1 MGDSQTT
8 KHLATGD
15 VVPWLMCGLASRSV
29 ALVRHEA
36 NDRSLSLAIVQEDK
50 GMVKWTSNAT
60 IISIRIDNGLLIV
73 EGPSGH
79 ETANNLQQALAR
91 VRAALNG
98 VLAGATGVTG
108 WSLTLEFP
116 GIRAPYGDAPRNFG
130 NGKGRP
136 TEVGAC
142 TNAIYD
148 PKLQAHP
155 AIANSIEIVKH
166 CWSISEA
173 VA

>member
-1 MGDSQTT
+1 MVTWT
-8 KHLATGD
+8 
-15 VVPWLMCGLASRSV
+15 
-29 ALVRHEA
+29 A
-36 NDRSLSLAIVQEDK
+36 NSTIV
-50 GMVKWTSNAT
+50 
-60 IISIRIDNGLLIV
+60 SIRIDSGILIV

-98 VLAGATGVTG
+98 ILAGATGVTG

-116 GIRAPYGDAPRNFG
+116 GIRAPYGDAPPNLG
-130 NGKGRP
+130 GGGGR
-136 TEVGAC
+136 TSEVGAC
-142 TNAIYD
+142 ANSIYD
-148 PKLQAHP
+148 RKLQAHA